1 MPIRRYNCARKIR
14 FLKFKI
20 SSTPLKI
27 AKNRSKGRLF
37 ALEIAYFRF
46 VLTFLRARVI
56 IYTLFIFM
64 KVEMQEE
71 DLQTE
76 EGKALQEGENTPQ
89 HAEETQREQSETA
102 QTSQN
107 AEIVEPEAIEGDFVV
122 AKPEIVYHLS
132 DFDGPIPL
140 LYELIKSAKI
150 AIEDIFISE
159 VTSQY
164 VEIIRNTPKEEL
176 DFDYAGEFITMAAE
190 LVYLKSIRT
199 LPKEDE
205 EITEDDPEYE
215 RQLLINKIKE
225 YALLVEQSDK
235 LREIETINRFYRA
248 PVFTDKDYRVALVN
262 FSLPKLVDAFAR
274 VLANAAIHEQEVI
287 PKKVVKDRF
296 SVHEQMEN
304 IRLMISVRKQMKFTD
319 LFEPD
324 YDKGDIVTTFLAVLE
339 LLKYGRLRA
348 EQEEVFGEITIY
360 AIEGTEDVPID
371 FEEGDD
377 GKY

>member
-1 MPIRRYNCARKIR
+1 
-14 FLKFKI
+14 
-20 SSTPLKI
+20 
-27 AKNRSKGRLF
+27 
-37 ALEIAYFRF
+37 
-46 VLTFLRARVI
+46 
-56 IYTLFIFM
+56 M
-64 KVEMQEE
+64 KVKMQEVE
-71 DLQTE
+71 LQQAEENVLQTTDDDVKNQSVSE
-76 EGKALQEGENTPQ
+76 NEQNTP
-89 HAEETQREQSETA
+89 A
-102 QTSQN
+102 QTVAN

-199 LPKEDE
+199 LPKDDE

-225 YALLVEQSDK
+225 YALLVEQSEK

-274 VLANAAIHEQEVI
+274 VLANAAIHEQEII

-324 YDKGDIVTTFLAVLE
+324 YDKSDIVTTFLAVLE

-348 EQEEVFGEITIY
+348 EQEEVFGEITIF
-360 AIEGTEDVPID
+360 AVEGTEDVPID

>member
-1 MPIRRYNCARKIR
+1 
-14 FLKFKI
+14 
-20 SSTPLKI
+20 
-27 AKNRSKGRLF
+27 
-37 ALEIAYFRF
+37 
-46 VLTFLRARVI
+46 
-56 IYTLFIFM
+56 
-64 KVEMQEE
+64 MQEVE
-71 DLQTE
+71 LQQAE
-76 EGKALQEGENTPQ
+76 ENVLRTTDDDVKNQSVSENEQNTP
-89 HAEETQREQSETA
+89 A
-102 QTSQN
+102 QTVAN

-199 LPKEDE
+199 LPKDDE

-225 YALLVEQSDK
+225 YALLVEQSEK

-274 VLANAAIHEQEVI
+274 VLANAAIHEQEII

-324 YDKGDIVTTFLAVLE
+324 YDKSDIVTTFLAVLE

-348 EQEEVFGEITIY
+348 EQEEVFGEITIF
-360 AIEGTEDVPID
+360 AVEGTEDVPID

>member
-1 MPIRRYNCARKIR
+1 
-14 FLKFKI
+14 
-20 SSTPLKI
+20 
-27 AKNRSKGRLF
+27 
-37 ALEIAYFRF
+37 
-46 VLTFLRARVI
+46 
-56 IYTLFIFM
+56 M
-64 KVEMQEE
+64 KVKMQEVE
-71 DLQTE
+71 LQQAEENVLQTTDDDVKNQSVSE
-76 EGKALQEGENTPQ
+76 NEQNTP
-89 HAEETQREQSETA
+89 A
-102 QTSQN
+102 QTVAN

-199 LPKEDE
+199 LPKDDE

-225 YALLVEQSDK
+225 YALLVEQSEK

-274 VLANAAIHEQEVI
+274 VLANAAIHEQEII
-287 PKKVVKDRF
+287 PKKVVEDRF

-324 YDKGDIVTTFLAVLE
+324 YDKSDIVTTFLAVLE

-348 EQEEVFGEITIY
+348 EQEEVFGEITIF
-360 AIEGTEDVPID
+360 AVEGTEDVPID

>member
-1 MPIRRYNCARKIR
+1 
-14 FLKFKI
+14 
-20 SSTPLKI
+20 
-27 AKNRSKGRLF
+27 
-37 ALEIAYFRF
+37 
-46 VLTFLRARVI
+46 
-56 IYTLFIFM
+56 M
-64 KVEMQEE
+64 KVKMQEVE
-71 DLQTE
+71 LQQAEENVLQTTDGDVKNQSE
-76 EGKALQEGENTPQ
+76 YANAQNTP
-89 HAEETQREQSETA
+89 A
-102 QTSQN
+102 QTVAN

-199 LPKEDE
+199 LPKDDE

-225 YALLVEQSDK
+225 YALLVEQSEK

-274 VLANAAIHEQEVI
+274 VLANAAIHEQEII

-324 YDKGDIVTTFLAVLE
+324 YDKSDIVTTFLAVLE

-348 EQEEVFGEITIY
+348 EQEEVFGEITIF
-360 AIEGTEDVPID
+360 AVEGTEDVPID

>member
-1 MPIRRYNCARKIR
+1 
-14 FLKFKI
+14 
-20 SSTPLKI
+20 
-27 AKNRSKGRLF
+27 
-37 ALEIAYFRF
+37 
-46 VLTFLRARVI
+46 
-56 IYTLFIFM
+56 
-64 KVEMQEE
+64 MQEVE
-71 DLQTE
+71 LQQAEENVLQTTDADVKNQSE
-76 EGKALQEGENTPQ
+76 SENAQNTP
-89 HAEETQREQSETA
+89 A
-102 QTSQN
+102 QTVAN

-199 LPKEDE
+199 LPKDDE

-225 YALLVEQSDK
+225 YALLVEQSEK

-274 VLANAAIHEQEVI
+274 VLANAAIHEQEII

-324 YDKGDIVTTFLAVLE
+324 YDKSDIVTTFLAVLE

-348 EQEEVFGEITIY
+348 EQEEVFGEITIF
-360 AIEGTEDVPID
+360 AVEGTEDVPID

>member
-1 MPIRRYNCARKIR
+1 MQ
-14 FLKFKI
+14 
-20 SSTPLKI
+20 
-27 AKNRSKGRLF
+27 
-37 ALEIAYFRF
+37 E
-46 VLTFLRARVI
+46 
-56 IYTLFIFM
+56 
-64 KVEMQEE
+64 VEMQQAEE
-71 DLQTE
+71 NVLQTTDDDVKNQSVSE
-76 EGKALQEGENTPQ
+76 NEQNTP
-89 HAEETQREQSETA
+89 A
-102 QTSQN
+102 QTVAN

-199 LPKEDE
+199 LPKDDE

-225 YALLVEQSDK
+225 YALLVEQSEK

-274 VLANAAIHEQEVI
+274 VLANVAIHEQEII

-324 YDKGDIVTTFLAVLE
+324 YDKSDIVTTFLAVLE

-348 EQEEVFGEITIY
+348 EQEEVFGEITIF
-360 AIEGTEDVPID
+360 AVEGTEDVPID

>member
-1 MPIRRYNCARKIR
+1 MVD
-14 FLKFKI
+14 
-20 SSTPLKI
+20 
-27 AKNRSKGRLF
+27 
-37 ALEIAYFRF
+37 E
-46 VLTFLRARVI
+46 VLTNSQI
-56 IYTLFIFM
+56 
-64 KVEMQEE
+64 
-71 DLQTE
+71 D
-76 EGKALQEGENTPQ
+76 
-89 HAEETQREQSETA
+89 EQTA
-102 QTSQN
+102 QDEVKPG
-107 AEIVEPEAIEGDFVV
+107 AEVVEPEVIEGDFVI
-122 AKPEIVYHLS
+122 AKPEIHYHIG

-150 AIEDIFISE
+150 EIEDIFISE

-164 VEIIRNTPKEEL
+164 VQIIKNTPKEEL

-215 RQLLINKIKE
+215 RMLLINKIKE
-225 YALLVEQSDK
+225 YALLVEQSKK
-235 LREIETINRFYRA
+235 LKEIETINRFYRA
-248 PVFTDKDYRVALVN
+248 PVFTEKDYRVALVN

-274 VLANAAIHEQEVI
+274 VLANAAIQEKAVI

-324 YDKGDIVTTFLAVLE
+324 YDKGDIVTTFLAMLE

-348 EQEEVFGEITIY
+348 EQDEVFGEITIY
-360 AIEGTEDVPID
+360 AVEGTEDEPIV

>member
-1 MPIRRYNCARKIR
+1 
-14 FLKFKI
+14 
-20 SSTPLKI
+20 
-27 AKNRSKGRLF
+27 
-37 ALEIAYFRF
+37 
-46 VLTFLRARVI
+46 
-56 IYTLFIFM
+56 
-64 KVEMQEE
+64 MQEVE
-71 DLQTE
+71 LQQAE
-76 EGKALQEGENTPQ
+76 ENVMQTTDDDVKNQSVSESEQNTP
-89 HAEETQREQSETA
+89 A
-102 QTSQN
+102 QTVAN

-199 LPKEDE
+199 LPKDDE

-225 YALLVEQSDK
+225 YALLVEQSEK

-274 VLANAAIHEQEVI
+274 VLANAAIHEQEII

-324 YDKGDIVTTFLAVLE
+324 YDKSDIVTTFLAVLE

-348 EQEEVFGEITIY
+348 EQEEVFGEITIF
-360 AIEGTEDVPID
+360 AVEGTEDVPID

>member
-1 MPIRRYNCARKIR
+1 
-14 FLKFKI
+14 
-20 SSTPLKI
+20 
-27 AKNRSKGRLF
+27 
-37 ALEIAYFRF
+37 
-46 VLTFLRARVI
+46 
-56 IYTLFIFM
+56 
-64 KVEMQEE
+64 MQEVE
-71 DLQTE
+71 LQQAEENVLQTTDDDVKNQSVSE
-76 EGKALQEGENTPQ
+76 NAQNTP
-89 HAEETQREQSETA
+89 A
-102 QTSQN
+102 QTVAN

-199 LPKEDE
+199 LPKDDE

-225 YALLVEQSDK
+225 YALLVEQSEK

-274 VLANAAIHEQEVI
+274 VLANAAIHEQEII

-324 YDKGDIVTTFLAVLE
+324 YDKSDIVTTFLAVLE

-348 EQEEVFGEITIY
+348 EQEEVFGEITIF
-360 AIEGTEDVPID
+360 AVEGTEDVPID

>member
-1 MPIRRYNCARKIR
+1 
-14 FLKFKI
+14 
-20 SSTPLKI
+20 
-27 AKNRSKGRLF
+27 
-37 ALEIAYFRF
+37 
-46 VLTFLRARVI
+46 
-56 IYTLFIFM
+56 M
-64 KVEMQEE
+64 KVKMQEVE
-71 DLQTE
+71 LQQAEKNVLQTTDDDVKNQSVSE
-76 EGKALQEGENTPQ
+76 NEQNTP
-89 HAEETQREQSETA
+89 A
-102 QTSQN
+102 QTVAN

-199 LPKEDE
+199 LPKDDE

-225 YALLVEQSDK
+225 YALLVEQSEK

-274 VLANAAIHEQEVI
+274 VLANAAIHEQEII

-324 YDKGDIVTTFLAVLE
+324 YDKSDIVTTFLAVLE

-348 EQEEVFGEITIY
+348 EQEEVFGEITIF
-360 AIEGTEDVPID
+360 AVEGTEDVPID

>member
-1 MPIRRYNCARKIR
+1 
-14 FLKFKI
+14 
-20 SSTPLKI
+20 
-27 AKNRSKGRLF
+27 
-37 ALEIAYFRF
+37 
-46 VLTFLRARVI
+46 
-56 IYTLFIFM
+56 
-64 KVEMQEE
+64 MQEVE
-71 DLQTE
+71 LQQAEENVLQTTDDDVKNQSASE
-76 EGKALQEGENTPQ
+76 NEQNTP
-89 HAEETQREQSETA
+89 A
-102 QTSQN
+102 QTVAN

-199 LPKEDE
+199 LPKDDE

-225 YALLVEQSDK
+225 YALLVEQSEK

-274 VLANAAIHEQEVI
+274 VLANAAIHEQEII

-324 YDKGDIVTTFLAVLE
+324 YDKSDIVTTFLAVLE

-348 EQEEVFGEITIY
+348 EQEEVFGEITIF
-360 AIEGTEDVPID
+360 AVEGTEDVPID

>member
-1 MPIRRYNCARKIR
+1 
-14 FLKFKI
+14 
-20 SSTPLKI
+20 
-27 AKNRSKGRLF
+27 
-37 ALEIAYFRF
+37 
-46 VLTFLRARVI
+46 
-56 IYTLFIFM
+56 M
-64 KVEMQEE
+64 KVKMQEVE
-71 DLQTE
+71 LQQAEENILQTTDDDVKNQSVSE
-76 EGKALQEGENTPQ
+76 NEQNTP
-89 HAEETQREQSETA
+89 A
-102 QTSQN
+102 QTVAN

-199 LPKEDE
+199 LPKDDE

-225 YALLVEQSDK
+225 YALLVEQSEK

-274 VLANAAIHEQEVI
+274 VLANAAIHEQEII

-324 YDKGDIVTTFLAVLE
+324 YDKSDIVTTFLAVLE

-348 EQEEVFGEITIY
+348 EQEEVFGEITIF
-360 AIEGTEDVPID
+360 AVEGTEDVPID

>member
-1 MPIRRYNCARKIR
+1 
-14 FLKFKI
+14 
-20 SSTPLKI
+20 
-27 AKNRSKGRLF
+27 
-37 ALEIAYFRF
+37 
-46 VLTFLRARVI
+46 
-56 IYTLFIFM
+56 M
-64 KVEMQEE
+64 KVKMQEVEMQQAEE
-71 DLQTE
+71 NVLQTTDDDVKNQSVSE
-76 EGKALQEGENTPQ
+76 NEQNTP
-89 HAEETQREQSETA
+89 A
-102 QTSQN
+102 QTVAN

-199 LPKEDE
+199 LPKDDE

-225 YALLVEQSDK
+225 YALLVEQSEK

-274 VLANAAIHEQEVI
+274 VLANAAIHEQEII

-324 YDKGDIVTTFLAVLE
+324 YDKSDIVTTFLAVLE

-348 EQEEVFGEITIY
+348 EQEEVFGEITIF
-360 AIEGTEDVPID
+360 AVEGTEDVPID

>member
-1 MPIRRYNCARKIR
+1 
-14 FLKFKI
+14 
-20 SSTPLKI
+20 
-27 AKNRSKGRLF
+27 
-37 ALEIAYFRF
+37 
-46 VLTFLRARVI
+46 
-56 IYTLFIFM
+56 M
-64 KVEMQEE
+64 KVKMQEVE
-71 DLQTE
+71 LQQAEENVLQTTDDDVKNQRVSE
-76 EGKALQEGENTPQ
+76 NEQNTP
-89 HAEETQREQSETA
+89 A
-102 QTSQN
+102 QTVAN

-199 LPKEDE
+199 LPKDDE

-225 YALLVEQSDK
+225 YALLVEQSEK

-274 VLANAAIHEQEVI
+274 VLANAAIHEQEII

-324 YDKGDIVTTFLAVLE
+324 YDKSDIVTTFLAVLE

-348 EQEEVFGEITIY
+348 EQEEVFGEITIF
-360 AIEGTEDVPID
+360 AVEGTEDVPID

>member
-1 MPIRRYNCARKIR
+1 
-14 FLKFKI
+14 
-20 SSTPLKI
+20 
-27 AKNRSKGRLF
+27 
-37 ALEIAYFRF
+37 
-46 VLTFLRARVI
+46 
-56 IYTLFIFM
+56 M
-64 KVEMQEE
+64 KVKMQEVE
-71 DLQTE
+71 LQQTE
-76 EGKALQEGENTPQ
+76 ENVLQTTDGDVKNQSESENAQNTP
-89 HAEETQREQSETA
+89 A
-102 QTSQN
+102 QTVAN

-199 LPKEDE
+199 LPKDDE

-225 YALLVEQSDK
+225 YALLVEQSEK

-274 VLANAAIHEQEVI
+274 VLANAAIHEQEII

-324 YDKGDIVTTFLAVLE
+324 YDKSDIVTTFLAVLE

-348 EQEEVFGEITIY
+348 EQEEVFGEITIF
-360 AIEGTEDVPID
+360 AVEGTEDVPID